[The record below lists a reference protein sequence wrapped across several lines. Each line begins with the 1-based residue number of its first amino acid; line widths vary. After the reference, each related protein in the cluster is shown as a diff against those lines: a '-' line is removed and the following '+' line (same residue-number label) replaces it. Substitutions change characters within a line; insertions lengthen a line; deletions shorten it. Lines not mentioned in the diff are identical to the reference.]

1 MFHPLV
7 DAHTH
12 TLASGH
18 AYSTLREMAEQA
30 AKLGLQVL
38 GITDH
43 APSLPGAP
51 QDIYFHNLHIVPRE
65 LYGVRLLIG
74 VELNILDT
82 RGTIDLDDKTLSH
95 LDIRIAGLHKL
106 CWTGGS
112 IEQNTEGMVSAIRN
126 PWVQIISHPGDGTAP
141 LLFGPIVE
149 AAKETG
155 TLLELNSSS
164 LNPVRGK
171 LAAHENF
178 CEILRRCKQLGMP
191 IILGSDAHIA
201 YSIADYRFALPLLAE
216 TEFPEELV
224 VNDKPDLFFRCL
236 KPAPQA

>member
-1 MFHPLV
+1 MNKILI

-12 TLASGH
+12 TIASGH
-18 AYSTLREMAEQA
+18 AYSTIKEMAERA
-30 AKLGLQVL
+30 AEIGLQVL

-43 APSLPGAP
+43 APALPGAP
-51 QDIYFHNLHIVPRE
+51 QDIYFHNLHVVPRQPF
-65 LYGVRLLIG
+65 GVRLLMG
-74 VELNILDT
+74 AELNIMDT
-82 RGTIDLDDKTLSH
+82 KGTLDLDEWTYRR

-106 CWTGGS
+106 CWTGGT
-112 IEQNTEGMVSAIRN
+112 IEENTAGMVAAIRN

-149 AAKETG
+149 AAKESG

-164 LNPVRGK
+164 LNPTRGK
-171 LAAHENF
+171 LTAHDNF
-178 CEILRRCKQLGMP
+178 CEILRRCKQLDIP

-216 TEFPEELV
+216 TEFPEALV

-236 KPAPQA
+236 KADPA